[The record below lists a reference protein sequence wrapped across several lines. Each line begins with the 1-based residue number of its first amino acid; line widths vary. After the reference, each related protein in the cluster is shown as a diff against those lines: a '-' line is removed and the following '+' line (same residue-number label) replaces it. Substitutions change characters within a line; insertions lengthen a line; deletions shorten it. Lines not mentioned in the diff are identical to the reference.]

1 VDCRQSDGDQKI
13 KTRLLHLTGSPQL
26 ENGVTVRRF
35 LLQDKDG
42 AECGVCGNELA
53 SWNSTEVPSYSLIE
67 AKSRPPASP

>member
-1 VDCRQSDGDQKI
+1 M
-13 KTRLLHLTGSPQL
+13 
-26 ENGVTVRRF
+26 VRRF
-35 LLQDKDG
+35 PLLDKDS